1 MEFWRKKNTDTRVVF
16 PIQKTDGTFITGATG
31 LDSEFALNGAHGAGA
46 PSFGDCT
53 HEATEIGT
61 TGLYYLDVSAAE
73 LNDDYGSV
81 IQVKS
86 SSTGA
91 VVQVLLFRT
100 QVDDV
105 NTTLVE
111 GGDATDAIQA
121 AATASLVAHNLDHL
135 ALTATAAADMT
146 TEVADGTILSR
157 IIGNGDTSTF
167 VPSTDGLHAAGVDID
182 AILADTGTDGVVL
195 AADAIT
201 AAKIADDAIAAE
213 HIKADAATKIA
224 DSLLARDIGSGTGAG
239 TSEERTV
246 RSALR
251 ALRNKTSIA
260 TGVLTVT
267 KENDSTAS
275 WTAAVTTDEAADPI
289 TVVDPT

>member
-16 PIQKTDGTFITGATG
+16 PIQKSDGTFITGATG

-100 QVDDV
+100 QVNEV
-105 NTTLVE
+105 NTTQVL
-111 GGDATDAIQA
+111 GTAQTAGDLA
-121 AATASLVAHNLDHL
+121 ALITAVD
-135 ALTATAAADMT
+135 DYVD
-146 TEVADGTILSR
+146 TEVGALGTELAK
-157 IIGNGDTSTF
+157 
-167 VPSTDGLHAAGVDID
+167 VPKSDSNVSLNAT
-182 AILADTGTDGVVL
+182 VL
-195 AADAIT
+195 AA
-201 AAKIADDAIAAE
+201 IADAV
-213 HIKADAATKIA
+213 
-224 DSLLARDIGSGTGAG
+224 LARDIGSGTGAG

-267 KENDSTAS
+267 KENDSTAA
-275 WTAAVTTDEAADPI
+275 WTAAVTTDEDADPI